1 MIPQPEKKG
10 LFLVSTP
17 IGNLK
22 DITLRAIETLKTSDL
37 ILCEDTRVSIKIL
50 KNYKINKRLIS
61 YHKFNEKKKTEEIIN
76 YLLEGKVISLI
87 SDAGTPI
94 ISDPGNMLIKECIK
108 NNIKITPIPGPS
120 SVISSLIV
128 SGFSDRFTFYGFL
141 SQKKKNLIEELEYL
155 SDLNTSI
162 VLYFS
167 PNKLKKN
174 INHIK
179 KYFNNREIVICREM
193 TKLYEEFIRCKAE
206 EIDKINFSDKGELTI
221 VISEKKLNTKVFNY
235 LKESDKKLINKMLP
249 KKSIKDI
256 IKFFKER
263 KISKKIIYDYCLSIK
278 K

>member
-22 DITLRAIETLKTSDL
+22 DITLRAIEILKISDL

-61 YHKFNEKKKTEEIIN
+61 YHKFNEKKKTEEILN
-76 YLLEGKVISLI
+76 YLLQGKIISLI
-87 SDAGTPI
+87 SDAGTPV
-94 ISDPGNMLIKECIK
+94 ISDPGNILIKECIK
-108 NNIKITPIPGPS
+108 KNIKITPIPGPS
-120 SVISSLIV
+120 SAISSLTV

-141 SQKKKNLIEELEYL
+141 SQKKKDLIEELEYL
-155 SDLNTSI
+155 SNLDTSI
-162 VLYFS
+162 ILYFS

-174 INHIK
+174 INYIK

-206 EIDKINFSDKGELTI
+206 EIDNISFSNKGELT
-221 VISEKKLNTKVFNY
+221 VVVSEKKIDPKVFNS
-235 LKESDKKLINKMLP
+235 LTESDKKLIDKMLP

-256 IKFFKER
+256 IKTFNKR
-263 KISKKIIYDYCLSIK
+263 KISKKIIYEYCLSLK

>member
-94 ISDPGNMLIKECIK
+94 ISDPGNILIKECIK

-179 KYFNNREIVICREM
+179 KYFKNREIVICREM

-235 LKESDKKLINKMLP
+235 LNESDKKLI
-249 KKSIKDI
+249 I
-256 IKFFKER
+256 
-263 KISKKIIYDYCLSIK
+263 KIIVYLLK
-278 K
+278 NEK

>member
-22 DITLRAIETLKTSDL
+22 DITLRAIEILKISDL

-61 YHKFNEKKKTEEIIN
+61 YHKFNEKKKTDEILN
-76 YLLEGKVISLI
+76 YLLEGKIISLI
-87 SDAGTPI
+87 SDAGTPV
-94 ISDPGNMLIKECIK
+94 ISDPGNILIKECIK
-108 NNIKITPIPGPS
+108 KNIKITPIPGPS
-120 SVISSLIV
+120 SVISSLTV

-141 SQKKKNLIEELEYL
+141 SQKKKDLIEELEYL
-155 SDLNTSI
+155 SNLDTSI
-162 VLYFS
+162 ILYFS

-174 INHIK
+174 INYIK

-206 EIDKINFSDKGELTI
+206 EIDNISFSNKGELT
-221 VISEKKLNTKVFNY
+221 VVVSEKKIDPKVFNS
-235 LKESDKKLINKMLP
+235 LTESDKKLIDKMLP

-256 IKFFKER
+256 IKTFNER
-263 KISKKIIYDYCLSIK
+263 KISKKIIYEYCLSLK

>member
-22 DITLRAIETLKTSDL
+22 DITLRAIEILKISDL

-61 YHKFNEKKKTEEIIN
+61 YHKFNEKKKTDEILN
-76 YLLEGKVISLI
+76 YLLEGKIISLI
-87 SDAGTPI
+87 SDAGTPV
-94 ISDPGNMLIKECIK
+94 ISDPGNILIKECIK
-108 NNIKITPIPGPS
+108 KNIKITPIPGPS
-120 SVISSLIV
+120 SVISSLTV

-141 SQKKKNLIEELEYL
+141 SQKKKDLIEELEYL
-155 SDLNTSI
+155 SNLDTSI
-162 VLYFS
+162 ILYFS

-174 INHIK
+174 INYIK

-206 EIDKINFSDKGELTI
+206 EIGNISFSNKGELT
-221 VISEKKLNTKVFNY
+221 VVVSEKKIDPKVFNY
-235 LKESDKKLINKMLP
+235 LTESDKKSIDKMLP

-256 IKFFKER
+256 IKTFNER
-263 KISKKIIYDYCLSIK
+263 KISKKIIYEYCLSLK

>member
-22 DITLRAIETLKTSDL
+22 DITLRAIEILKISDL

-61 YHKFNEKKKTEEIIN
+61 YHKFNEKKKTDEILN
-76 YLLEGKVISLI
+76 YLLEGKIISLI
-87 SDAGTPI
+87 SDAGTPV
-94 ISDPGNMLIKECIK
+94 ISDPGNILIKECIK
-108 NNIKITPIPGPS
+108 KNIKITPIPGPS
-120 SVISSLIV
+120 SAISSLTV

-141 SQKKKNLIEELEYL
+141 SQKKKDLIEELEYL
-155 SDLNTSI
+155 SNLDTSI
-162 VLYFS
+162 ILYFS

-174 INHIK
+174 INYIK

-206 EIDKINFSDKGELTI
+206 EIDNISFSNKGELT
-221 VISEKKLNTKVFNY
+221 VVVSEKKIDPKVFNS
-235 LKESDKKLINKMLP
+235 LTESDKKLIDKMLP

-256 IKFFKER
+256 IKTFNKR
-263 KISKKIIYDYCLSIK
+263 KISKKIIYEYCLSLK

>member
-94 ISDPGNMLIKECIK
+94 ISDPGNILIKECIK

-128 SGFSDRFTFYGFL
+128 TGFSDRFTFYGFL
-141 SQKKKNLIEELEYL
+141 SQKKKIL
-155 SDLNTSI
+155 
-162 VLYFS
+162 
-167 PNKLKKN
+167 LKN
-174 INHIK
+174 
-179 KYFNNREIVICREM
+179 
-193 TKLYEEFIRCKAE
+193 
-206 EIDKINFSDKGELTI
+206 
-221 VISEKKLNTKVFNY
+221 
-235 LKESDKKLINKMLP
+235 
-249 KKSIKDI
+249 
-256 IKFFKER
+256 
-263 KISKKIIYDYCLSIK
+263 
-278 K
+278 

>member
-22 DITLRAIETLKTSDL
+22 DITLRAIEILKISDL

-61 YHKFNEKKKTEEIIN
+61 YHKFNEKKKTDEILN
-76 YLLEGKVISLI
+76 YLLEGKIISLI
-87 SDAGTPI
+87 SDAGTPV
-94 ISDPGNMLIKECIK
+94 ISDPGNILIKECIK
-108 NNIKITPIPGPS
+108 KNIKITPIPGPS
-120 SVISSLIV
+120 SAISSLTV

-141 SQKKKNLIEELEYL
+141 SQKKKDLIEELEYL
-155 SDLNTSI
+155 SNLDTSI
-162 VLYFS
+162 ILYFS

-174 INHIK
+174 INYIK

-206 EIDKINFSDKGELTI
+206 EIGNISFSNKGELT
-221 VISEKKLNTKVFNY
+221 VVVSEKKIDPKVFNY
-235 LKESDKKLINKMLP
+235 LTESDKKSIDKMLP

-256 IKFFKER
+256 IKTFNER
-263 KISKKIIYDYCLSIK
+263 KISKKIIYEYCLSLK

>member
-94 ISDPGNMLIKECIK
+94 ISDPGNILIKECIK

-120 SVISSLIV
+120 SAISSLTV

-141 SQKKKNLIEELEYL
+141 SQKKKRSY
-155 SDLNTSI
+155 
-162 VLYFS
+162 
-167 PNKLKKN
+167 
-174 INHIK
+174 
-179 KYFNNREIVICREM
+179 
-193 TKLYEEFIRCKAE
+193 
-206 EIDKINFSDKGELTI
+206 
-221 VISEKKLNTKVFNY
+221 
-235 LKESDKKLINKMLP
+235 
-249 KKSIKDI
+249 
-256 IKFFKER
+256 
-263 KISKKIIYDYCLSIK
+263 
-278 K
+278 

>member
-94 ISDPGNMLIKECIK
+94 ISDPGNILIKECIK

-193 TKLYEEFIRCKAE
+193 TKLYEEFIRCNAE

-235 LKESDKKLINKMLP
+235 LNESDKKLINKMLP